1 MNWAEF
7 FVMDGRGFYV
17 WGSFGAFLLVIA
29 IEIVMVRL
37 RIDRAQNAVRSSLD
51 KTALDKTTLDK
62 TTLDKTTLDTTAQDG
77 AGKVSR

>member
-7 FVMDGRGFYV
+7 FVMDGRGYYV

-37 RIDRAQNAVRSSLD
+37 RIDRAQNAVRSSFD
-51 KTALDKTTLDK
+51 KTALDK